1 MRAFER
7 KKEDAM
13 GRADNAGAGEARI
26 AIEGLGLDA
35 YVLIAS
41 GAMSAEDLDGAR
53 DAGRLT
59 LKAPVTGAA
68 YLEVGGI
75 VVAEGRLRAKR
86 GKSAFVVTRSY
97 QESSEVVS

>member
-13 GRADNAGAGEARI
+13 GTADNAGAGEARV
-26 AIEGLGLDA
+26 AIGGLGLDA

-41 GAMSAEDLDGAR
+41 GSMSAEDLERAR
-53 DAGRLT
+53 ESGRLT

-97 QESSEVVS
+97 QDSSEALS